1 MIDVGKPRGFELS
14 VEPIAQD
21 SYGVRLLET
30 NGSAATERTN
40 LTHLPPLRVQRVMTH
55 LLGAIRASRLPNSTL
70 SPQRKTPIRLEESAG
85 VRLALVMLA
94 TAPLSKWTRVEAVAA
109 GIQGM
114 TTEEAYYWYA
124 KCVGMDGRR
133 ARRALRLLL
142 AED

>member
-1 MIDVGKPRGFELS
+1 MIGGGKPRGFELL
-14 VEPIAQD
+14 VEPTSPGA
-21 SYGVRLLET
+21 YGVRLLET
-30 NGSAATERTN
+30 NGSGATKPVR
-40 LTHLPPLRVQRVMTH
+40 LTHLSPLRVQRVMPD
-55 LLGAIRASRLPNSTL
+55 LLRAIRASRLPNSTL
-70 SPQRKTPIRLEESAG
+70 SPQRQKPIRLEESAG

-124 KCVGMDGRR
+124 KCVGTDGRR

-142 AED
+142 AEE

>member
-1 MIDVGKPRGFELS
+1 
-14 VEPIAQD
+14 
-21 SYGVRLLET
+21 
-30 NGSAATERTN
+30 
-40 LTHLPPLRVQRVMTH
+40 
-55 LLGAIRASRLPNSTL
+55 
-70 SPQRKTPIRLEESAG
+70 
-85 VRLALVMLA
+85 VMLT

-124 KCVGMDGRR
+124 KCVGMDGHR